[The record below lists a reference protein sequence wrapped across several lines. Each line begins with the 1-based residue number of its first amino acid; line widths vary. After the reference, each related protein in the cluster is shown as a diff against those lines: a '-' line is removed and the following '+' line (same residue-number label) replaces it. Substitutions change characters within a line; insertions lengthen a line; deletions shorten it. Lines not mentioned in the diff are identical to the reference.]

1 MKTRAGAILDTI
13 HINRDLDRTINVQ
26 LYMGLREIILSGGLK
41 AGERLPASRTLSSE
55 LGVSRTTVV
64 DALDRL
70 IAEGM
75 LEAKVGAGTFVT
87 KTLSG
92 YPVPKR
98 DQSKTRL
105 TTAKPQLSRSMELAE
120 QSLLERDRLP
130 HSAQTF
136 VTALPALDQF
146 PMAQWA
152 RLSAKHWR
160 TSRDDIMG
168 YGHPHGLPRLRTAI
182 ATHLK
187 ASRGIHCD
195 ADQVFVVGGAQ
206 QAFSLIA
213 RVLLDPGD
221 KVWIEN
227 PGAIGAANALIS
239 HGASLVPVQ
248 VDKNGLNVE
257 HGLSQAKKF
266 KLAFVTPSHQQP
278 LGYVMSLTRR
288 LELLNAV
295 KQANAF
301 VIEDDYDGEFHFGE
315 SNHPSLKSIDSQD
328 RVIYVGTFS
337 KSLFPSLRLGFIVS
351 PEGLMDTF
359 RKMLSTTL
367 SGVPT
372 SAQSITASFMDEG
385 LYSTHIRQMR
395 KVYELRHFALLE
407 GAAELEDWLEIKA
420 TSGGFHTVADITG
433 QYSEAMV
440 VEKAADAGV
449 ILAPL
454 NRYCIAPIQRK
465 GVVMGF
471 GSTNEKQIFAGT
483 QRMAQLDFQ

>member
-13 HINRDLDRTINVQ
+13 HIDRKLDRTINVQ
-26 LYMGLREIILSGGLK
+26 LYMGLREIILAGGLK
-41 AGERLPASRTLSSE
+41 AGERLPASRTLCSE

-75 LEAKVGAGTFVT
+75 LEAKVGAGTFVS
-87 KTLSG
+87 KTLSS
-92 YPVPKR
+92 YPVLKPDNRKAKL
-98 DQSKTRL
+98 S
-105 TTAKPQLSRSMELAE
+105 TAEPQLSRSMELTRH
-120 QSLLERDRLP
+120 SLLERDRLP
-130 HSAQTF
+130 HTAQTF

-168 YGHPHGLPRLRTAI
+168 YGHPHGLHRLRSAI

-227 PGAIGAANALIS
+227 PGAIGAANAFIS
-239 HGASLVPVQ
+239 HGASMVPVE
-248 VDKNGLNVE
+248 VDKHGLNVE
-257 HGLSQAKKF
+257 HGLSQTKKF

-278 LGYVMSLTRR
+278 LGHVMSLTRR
-288 LELLNAV
+288 LELLNAA

-315 SNHPSLKSIDSQD
+315 SNQPSLKSIDSQD

-337 KSLFPSLRLGFIVS
+337 KSLFPSLRLGFLVS

-395 KVYELRHFALLE
+395 RVYEQRHRALLE
-407 GAAELEDWLEIKA
+407 GAAELKGWLDVKP

-433 QYSEAMV
+433 PQSEAMV
-440 VEKAADAGV
+440 IKKAAEAGV
-449 ILAPL
+449 VLAPL
-454 NRYCIAPIQRK
+454 SRYCVMPVQRK

-471 GSTNEKQIFAGT
+471 GSTDEKQILAGT
-483 QRMAQLDFQ
+483 QLMAKLDFD